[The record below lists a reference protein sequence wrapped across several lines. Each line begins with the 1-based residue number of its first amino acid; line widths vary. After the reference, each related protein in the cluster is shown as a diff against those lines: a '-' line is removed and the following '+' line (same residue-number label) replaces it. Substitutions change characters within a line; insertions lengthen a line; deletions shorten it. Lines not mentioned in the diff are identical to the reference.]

1 MNDRFHMKDR
11 AARKLTPVYFNIYE
25 VRKQVRK
32 SDGAISYI
40 HDCIETY
47 KVKNLSFERIMLI
60 LGELHMKWKDMDG
73 EGIKHRVFLEMNA
86 GESHT
91 PMEWRV
97 VMR

>member
-1 MNDRFHMKDR
+1 MNYRFRMKDR

-25 VRKQVRK
+25 VLKQVRK

-60 LGELHMKWKDMDG
+60 LGELRMKWKDMNG
-73 EGIKHRVFLEMNA
+73 EGIKHRVILETNE

-91 PMEWRV
+91 PWEWRV
-97 VMR
+97 AMR

>member
-1 MNDRFHMKDR
+1 MNDRYRMKDR

-25 VRKQVRK
+25 VRKWERE

-60 LGELHMKWKDMDG
+60 LGELRMKWKEMCGDG
-73 EGIKHRVFLEMNA
+73 VKYRVLLEMEE

-97 VMR
+97 AMR